1 MRTFCTHLGCSHL
14 AMEGS
19 RRCEEH
25 GAKKKVAAGETPRS
39 HLSAHKRGYGVV
51 WRRLRKMVLAEEP
64 FCMVCKRNASAEVDH
79 IIPKFEGGG
88 NERENLQ
95 GICIECHQQKTIKD
109 SGNEERSHENI
120 RIVNGAPYAGKRAYV
135 YSQVRRND
143 IVFDWDKMM
152 AAVIPVDPNDITLG
166 MAIRDV
172 VVKHSKRIGEN
183 RKAFIILTDYVGAN
197 EICDQTGGRLIII
210 DKGQDAALRAAH
222 DDGNRKL
229 ESVINAWYASK
240 AAHIKR
246 YGKREKQIEVG
257 EAIYG

>member
-1 MRTFCTHLGCSHL
+1 MRTFCTHPGCSHL

-64 FCMVCKRNASAEVDH
+64 FCMICKRNASEEVDH
-79 IIPKFEGGG
+79 IIPKHEGGG
-88 NERENLQ
+88 NDRENLQ
-95 GICIECHQQKTIKD
+95 GICRDCHQQKTIKD
-109 SGNEERSHENI
+109 SGNQERSHENI

-166 MAIRDV
+166 MV
-172 VVKHSKRIGEN
+172 
-183 RKAFIILTDYVGAN
+183 
-197 EICDQTGGRLIII
+197 
-210 DKGQDAALRAAH
+210 KGQDAALRAAH